1 MKINEFCN
9 MTELSSLISSWS
21 ELTGLDVMIKD
32 TEGDILVSTSSINQA
47 ENPDNPADDEFG
59 ELDTVGSSGRATT
72 SDILL
77 NDSVI
82 GTTVVTESSGDS
94 SVNTAAAVKLLDE
107 LINNFI
113 LSQYFNYANG
123 TVLSNLSE
131 GLTQTVK
138 LVKEVITSTNNLKD
152 IQKRQKIVAINASIE
167 AARVGQA
174 GRGFAVVAEEVKKL
188 SDSSSDATGKIE
200 KVVNKIQSIVSS
212 LSLAKIEE
220 P

>member
-32 TEGDILVSTSSINQA
+32 TEGDILVSTSSINQD

-113 LSQYFNYANG
+113 LSQYFNFANG
-123 TVLSNLSE
+123 NVLSNLSE

>member
-9 MTELSSLISSWS
+9 LTELSSIIKSWS
-21 ELTGLDVMIKD
+21 DLTGSDVMIKGTD
-32 TEGDILVSTSSINQA
+32 GETIVSTSSEDPGAGQGTA
-47 ENPDNPADDEFG
+47 ADDELG
-59 ELDTVGSSGRATT
+59 EFDSTDSSSRGINF
-72 SDILL
+72 DIIL

-82 GTTVVTESSGDS
+82 GTATVTESSSGAAL
-94 SVNTAAAVKLLDE
+94 NTALAVKLLEE

-113 LSQYFNYANG
+113 QSQYFNYANG
-123 TVLSNLSE
+123 NVLSNLSD
-131 GLTQTVK
+131 GLSQTVK

-188 SDSSSDATGKIE
+188 SDASSDATGKIE
-200 KVVNKIQSIVSS
+200 RVVNKIQSIVSS
-212 LSLAKIEE
+212 LSISKNEE
-220 P
+220 V

>member
-47 ENPDNPADDEFG
+47 ENPDNPTDDEFG

-94 SVNTAAAVKLLDE
+94 SVNTAAVKLLDE

-113 LSQYFNYANG
+113 LSQYFNFANG
-123 TVLSNLSE
+123 NVLSNLSE